1 MKHGSLTKGAMM
13 REMKSYDSESSGGN
27 GFLIGVVCGA
37 AIGAAVG
44 LLLAPKAG
52 SELRQQL
59 YESSGRLRR
68 KAADG
73 YNAAAETVSH
83 VVDDVSQ
90 RASEAVRRGRET
102 YENIRQSA
110 ADATNEAA
118 AAASRATNG
127 RI

>member
-1 MKHGSLTKGAMM
+1 MKLDSLTKGAMM
-13 REMKSYDSESSGGN
+13 REMKSYDSENSSGS
-27 GFLIGVVCGA
+27 GFMMGVVCGA
-37 AIGAAVG
+37 AVGAAVG

-52 SELRQQL
+52 AELRQQL

-90 RASEAVRRGRET
+90 RASDAVRRGKET
-102 YENIRQSA
+102 YENIRQTA
-110 ADATNEAA
+110 TDATNEAA
-118 AAASRATNG
+118 SAASRATNG

>member
-13 REMKSYDSESSGGN
+13 REMKSYDSESTSSG
-27 GFLIGVVCGA
+27 FMMGVVCGA
-37 AIGAAVG
+37 AVGAAVG

-83 VVDDVSQ
+83 VVDDVSE

-110 ADATNEAA
+110 TDATNEAA

>member
-13 REMKSYDSESSGGN
+13 REMKSYDSESTSSGFMMG
-27 GFLIGVVCGA
+27 IVCGA
-37 AIGAAVG
+37 AVGAAVG

-59 YESSGRLRR
+59 YEQSGRLRR
-68 KAADG
+68 RAADG
-73 YNAAAETVSH
+73 YNAAAETVSN
-83 VVDDVSQ
+83 VVDDVSE
-90 RASEAVRRGRET
+90 RASEAVRRGKET
-102 YENIRQSA
+102 YENIRHTA
-110 ADATNEAA
+110 TEATNEAA

>member
-13 REMKSYDSESSGGN
+13 REMKSYDSESSGS
-27 GFLIGVVCGA
+27 GFLMGIVCGA
-37 AIGAAVG
+37 AVGAAVG

-59 YESSGRLRR
+59 YEQSGKLRR
-68 KAADG
+68 KAAEG
-73 YNAAAETVSH
+73 YNAAAETMSN
-83 VVDDVSQ
+83 VVDDVTE
-90 RASEAVRRGRET
+90 RATDAVRRGKET

-110 ADATNEAA
+110 TEATNEAA

>member
-13 REMKSYDSESSGGN
+13 REMKTYDSEVSGGS
-27 GFLIGVVCGA
+27 GFVMGVVCGA

-59 YESSGRLRR
+59 YESSGRIRR

-83 VVDDVSQ
+83 VVEDVSQ
-90 RASEAVRRGRET
+90 RASDAVRRGKET

-110 ADATNEAA
+110 TDATNEAA

>member
-1 MKHGSLTKGAMM
+1 M
-13 REMKSYDSESSGGN
+13 REMKSYNDSESSSS
-27 GFLIGVVCGA
+27 GFMMGIICGA
-37 AIGAAVG
+37 AVGAAVG

-52 SELRQQL
+52 AELRQQL
-59 YESSGRLRR
+59 YEQSGKLRR

-83 VVDDVSQ
+83 VVDDVSE
-90 RASEAVRRGRET
+90 RASDAVRRGKET
-102 YENIRQSA
+102 YENIRHSA
-110 ADATNEAA
+110 TEATNDAA

>member
-13 REMKSYDSESSGGN
+13 REMKSYDSENSGGS
-27 GFLIGVVCGA
+27 GFVMGVVCGA

-90 RASEAVRRGRET
+90 RASEAVRRGKET
-102 YENIRQSA
+102 YDSIRQSA

>member
-1 MKHGSLTKGAMM
+1 M
-13 REMKSYDSESSGGN
+13 REMKSYDSENTSSGFIMG
-27 GFLIGVVCGA
+27 IVCGA
-37 AIGAAVG
+37 AVGAAVG

-59 YESSGRLRR
+59 YEQSGKLRR

-73 YNAAAETVSH
+73 YNAAAETVSN
-83 VVDDVSQ
+83 VVDDVSE
-90 RASEAVRRGRET
+90 RANDAVRRGKET

-110 ADATNEAA
+110 TDATNEAA
-118 AAASRATNG
+118 SAASRATNG